1 MRCSGTTLAA
11 FTLNYYL
18 TGVFSVALDEAS
30 SQQCQFLLG
39 FHCAASAPVLPLS
52 HSKGTGEG
60 CEDSISAWRGG
71 KEV

>member
-11 FTLNYYL
+11 FTLNCYL
-18 TGVFSVALDEAS
+18 TGVFSIARDKAS
-30 SQQCQFLLG
+30 SQQCQFLPG
-39 FHCAASAPVLPLS
+39 FHCAASALVLPLS

-60 CEDSISAWRGG
+60 CEDNISARRGG